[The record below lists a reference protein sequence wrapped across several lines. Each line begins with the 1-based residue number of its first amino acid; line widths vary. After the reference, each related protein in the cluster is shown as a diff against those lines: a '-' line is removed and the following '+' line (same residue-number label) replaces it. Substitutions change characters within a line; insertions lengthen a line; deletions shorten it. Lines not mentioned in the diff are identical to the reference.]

1 MLIPHGPPQPAL
13 RPSGTGPLRPGS
25 KAQRAPGQPS
35 PLPSPEA
42 RLWPWGRTL
51 SQMTEMKDS
60 SCGSLLALLHAHT
73 QGLLQ
78 LLSTAALDVLSV
90 AT

>member
-1 MLIPHGPPQPAL
+1 
-13 RPSGTGPLRPGS
+13 
-25 KAQRAPGQPS
+25 
-35 PLPSPEA
+35 
-42 RLWPWGRTL
+42 
-51 SQMTEMKDS
+51 MTEMKDS
-60 SCGSLLALLHAHT
+60 SRESLLALLHAHT